1 MPVKILFLTNSLG
14 TGGAEQ
20 LTLEIVRRLAG
31 EEFRFRML
39 CLKGEGNL
47 APEMRK
53 LGVPVDA
60 GFQKGKFD
68 LLGPRRAA
76 RRLRGEEFDILFTGV
91 GRNLLWASGYFAR
104 ALGIPKRITA
114 VHATGLWGRE
124 KMFGGDQVRILRRFD
139 GVIACA
145 ATQGEY
151 LVRDE
156 GVDPANLTVIF
167 NGVDHGKFRPLDR
180 AGLDPADGAPAPGEK
195 GVGVVASLTPEKGH
209 TVLVDAAALT
219 IGKVPEARFLVIGEG
234 PERGN
239 IEARIRAKGL
249 ESVVRLLGRRR
260 DLSTFLPRLD
270 LLALPS
276 HPFRETLPIST
287 MEGMA
292 CGLPTVNT
300 DVGSVRDLVVD
311 GETGRIVPPG
321 DPEAMAAAFIE
332 ILGDPARGAALGR
345 AGRKRIEEKFT
356 LERTVDDY
364 RRYFLRVAG
373 RKATA

>member
-1 MPVKILFLTNSLG
+1 MRVLFLNNSFG

-20 LTLEIVRRLAG
+20 LTLEIVRRLQG
-31 EEFRFRML
+31 DEFRFHML

-53 LGVPVDA
+53 LGVTVDA
-60 GFQKGKFD
+60 GFLRGKFD

-76 RRLRGEEFDILFTGV
+76 RHLRGEEFDLLFTGV
-91 GRNLLWASGYFAR
+91 GRNLLWASGYLAR
-104 ALGIPKRITA
+104 TLRIPKRITA
-114 VHATGLWGRE
+114 VHATGHWGRS
-124 KMFGGDQVRILRRFD
+124 KMFTGDQVRILRRLD

-151 LVRDE
+151 LVREE
-156 GVDPANLTVIF
+156 GVDPSNLTVIF
-167 NGVDHGKFRPLDR
+167 NGVDHEKFRPWDR
-180 AGLDPADGAPAPGEK
+180 SGLPPAEGAPAPGEK

-209 TVLVDAAALT
+209 DVFVDAAALT
-219 IGKVPEARFLVIGEG
+219 IERVPEARFLVIGEG
-234 PERGN
+234 PEREK
-239 IEARIRAKGL
+239 IEGRIRAKGL
-249 ESVVRLLGRRR
+249 EGIVRLLGRRR
-260 DLSTFLPRLD
+260 DLPTFLPRLD

-311 GETGRIVPPG
+311 GGTGRIVPPG
-321 DPEAMAAAFIE
+321 DPGAMAEAFAQ
-332 ILGDPARGAALGR
+332 ILGDPAMGAALGR
-345 AGRKRIEEKFT
+345 AGRRRIEEKFT

-373 RKATA
+373 RGAEA